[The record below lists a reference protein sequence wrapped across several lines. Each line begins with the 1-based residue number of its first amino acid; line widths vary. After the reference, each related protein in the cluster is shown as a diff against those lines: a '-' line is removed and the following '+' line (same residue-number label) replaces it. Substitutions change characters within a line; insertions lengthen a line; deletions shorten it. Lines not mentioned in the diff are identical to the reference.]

1 MNVLDGLIT
10 TREEAS
16 TTTVNTKE
24 RILLIEDN
32 PADARLIEI
41 LLEDTDLADCEVVTT
56 PTFTEA
62 YDLLVAGEKFEVIL
76 LDLYLPDSHKFE
88 ALEKLKAKFPNC
100 NVIMMTGLNDKSIGL
115 QAVKAGAQDF
125 LVKGAV
131 DSDILAKTL
140 RYAIERGKVIRRLE
154 DTQRHALRTEI
165 EMTKS
170 QKRYREIFTQSK
182 DAIYIST
189 LDGELVDFNQST
201 ETLFGCSRDCLKEL
215 DLHSLY
221 LSEEDKDRFLVKLI
235 ETSDI
240 KDYRIDVLR
249 KNGEIR
255 NCLLTANTFSTED
268 FSGYNCIVRDI
279 TETIQADQLRKAR
292 DLAAQSAKM
301 KEQFIASVS
310 HEMRTPMNAI
320 FGMSNILDQTDLD
333 NEQEKLVSSI
343 KQSSEILL
351 GIVNDILEISSIQ
364 NQKITF
370 EPEAFMLKELMDNLV
385 NVMQYK
391 AQEKDLYFQVFL
403 DPNIPEVLHCDKL
416 RLNQVLL
423 NLVGNAIKFTE
434 EGFVKIY
441 VDKLADIGEQVHLKF
456 IVEDSG
462 IGIPKDKA
470 DAVFETFTRIRNKNK
485 LYEGTGL
492 GLSICKNIVEQQGGN
507 IAVTSELG
515 QGSKFFFDLKIGVG
529 QEIDIRRDSQIEEIP
544 FDDTTAFDL
553 LLVEDHKMNQ
563 LVAKK
568 TLNKK
573 YKNINLVIADN
584 GQIAVDILKKQTF
597 DLILMDIQMPV
608 MDGYE
613 ATEYIR
619 KQMRLEV
626 ANLPILAMTAHAH
639 IAKDESYKAYGM
651 NDYVL
656 KPFRPEELF
665 SKVAKYLILS
675 NKF

>member
-1 MNVLDGLIT
+1 MNVLERLIS
-10 TREEAS
+10 TREEPNIG
-16 TTTVNTKE
+16 TNTKE

-41 LLEDTDLADCEVVTT
+41 LLEDTDLADCEVVTK

-76 LDLYLPDSHKFE
+76 LDLYLPDSNKFE
-88 ALEKLKAKFPNC
+88 ALEKLKFQFPNC

-140 RYAIERGKVIRRLE
+140 RYAIERGKVIQRLE
-154 DTQRHALRTEI
+154 DTQRHAMRTEV

-189 LDGELVDFNQST
+189 LDGELIDFNQST
-201 ETLFGCSRDCLKEL
+201 ETLFGCSRDCLKGL
-215 DLHSLY
+215 DLHSMF
-221 LSEEDKDRFLVKLI
+221 SKEQKDDFLLQLT
-235 ETSDI
+235 ETAAI
-240 KDYRIDVLR
+240 KDYRIDVLQ

-255 NCLLTANTFSTED
+255 NCLLTANTLSTED
-268 FSGYNCIVRDI
+268 FNGYNCIVRDI

-333 NEQEKLVSSI
+333 SEQEKLVSSI

-370 EPEAFMLKELMDNLV
+370 EPEAFELKELMDNLV

-391 AQEKDLYFQVFL
+391 AQEKDLYFQVFI
-403 DPNIPEVLHCDKL
+403 DPNIPEVLLCDKL

-441 VDKLADIGEQVHLKF
+441 VDKLEDLGGQVKLKF

-492 GLSICKNIVEQQGGN
+492 GLSICKNIVEQQGGE
-507 IAVTSELG
+507 IGVTSELG
-515 QGSKFFFDLKIGVG
+515 HGSKFHFDLLIGVG
-529 QEIDIRRDSQIEEIP
+529 EEKNIKRNSQIEEVP
-544 FDDTTAFDL
+544 FDDTTTFSL

-573 YKNINLVIADN
+573 YANLSLTIADN
-584 GQIAVDILKKQTF
+584 GQIAVDILKERTF

-613 ATEYIR
+613 ATEHIR
-619 KQMRLEV
+619 KNMRPEV

-651 NDYVL
+651 DDYVL